1 MSTKDDKYWESDKYR
16 NDYSHTDI
24 VEIDETKYLVQG
36 DLQDAITMFRPITE
50 LLECERD
57 NVNVMLGEI
66 E

>member
-1 MSTKDDKYWESDKYR
+1 MSYR

-24 VEIDETKYLVQG
+24 IEVNDTQYLVQG
-36 DLQDAITMFRPITE
+36 DLTDAITMFRDVND

-57 NVNVMLGEI
+57 NINVMLGEL